1 MRKLL
6 VIISVLLMAACAK
19 ENHDAAEKLSVV
31 TYDVCTLDIE
41 MEIKASGAA
50 APTVNVL
57 WYGVYHKQE
66 SGQYV
71 QVRTSS
77 VEIVDPASIEVP
89 VTLVQ
94 GQEYR
99 VIFVA
104 QNKVADTFIYNID
117 ANGHLSLN
125 APDALPSDG
134 NMMDLFV
141 HCDVVTP
148 YAAAHTK
155 DIELER
161 PVGQVNIATS
171 AQELPQ
177 SISVELG
184 NVPVYYDIF
193 EECCSEETQTLKYAG
208 APMPG
213 TFDLGTDQ
221 YSRLALFSVLAG
233 NDISCSMTLHY
244 ADPSKD
250 NTLTVAKAKTA
261 PNFKTNIVGNIY

>member
-1 MRKLL
+1 
-6 VIISVLLMAACAK
+6 MAACAK
-19 ENHDAAEKLSVV
+19 ENVDLGPAMSVI
-31 TYDVCTLDIE
+31 TYDVCTSTIE
-41 MEIKASGAA
+41 MEIKGSAA
-50 APTVNVL
+50 DAPTVNVL
-57 WYGVYHKQE
+57 WYGVYHKKE
-66 SGQYV
+66 DGQYV

-77 VEIVDPASIEVP
+77 VTIVDPTSIEVP

-99 VIFVA
+99 VVFVA
-104 QNKVADTFIYNID
+104 QNKVADTYIYNID
-117 ANGHLSLN
+117 AVGHLSLN
-125 APDALPSDG
+125 DPDALPADG
-134 NMMDLFV
+134 NMMDVFLY
-141 HCDVVTP
+141 CDVVTP
-148 YAAAHTK
+148 QAPAHTK
-155 DIELER
+155 DIELKR

-171 AQELPQ
+171 ASELPQ
-177 SISVELG
+177 TISVELG

-193 EECCSEETQTLKYAG
+193 EECCSEDTQTLKYAG

-244 ADPSKD
+244 ADPSQD